1 MLEYA
6 TLMKQMAQFIR
17 LQGKHLFLIIEM
29 NLNICQQKLKICRL
43 YDSQGVFLLHDDH
56 LPLDPNLLLRRRGY
70 QPLLQRCCLVLLAKT
85 VFSFKVHHYSNLH
98 PMNRKKTSSPLSD
111 EQKVYQKGKFSFFP
125 STKDLWKVWLS
136 TLWSFNQI
144 KTMTLLI
151 VWVRGYEVL
160 VC

>member
-17 LQGKHLFLIIEM
+17 PQGKHLFLILEM

-43 YDSQGVFLLHDDH
+43 YDSQGVFLPHDNH

-70 QPLLQRCCLVLLAKT
+70 QPLLQRCWLVLLAKT

-98 PMNRKKTSSPLSD
+98 PMNRKKKQVPHYLMNRGSS
-111 EQKVYQKGKFSFFP
+111 
-125 STKDLWKVWLS
+125 
-136 TLWSFNQI
+136 I
-144 KTMTLLI
+144 KTNSLSFDLQQA
-151 VWVRGYEVL
+151 RKLQDAQAES
-160 VC
+160 

>member
-17 LQGKHLFLIIEM
+17 PQGKHLFLILEM

-98 PMNRKKTSSPLSD
+98 PMNRKKQVHHYLMNRKSTRKANSLSFHR
-111 EQKVYQKGKFSFFP
+111 QKICEKCDCQPFGH
-125 STKDLWKVWLS
+125 L
-136 TLWSFNQI
+136 I
-144 KTMTLLI
+144 K
-151 VWVRGYEVL
+151 
-160 VC
+160 